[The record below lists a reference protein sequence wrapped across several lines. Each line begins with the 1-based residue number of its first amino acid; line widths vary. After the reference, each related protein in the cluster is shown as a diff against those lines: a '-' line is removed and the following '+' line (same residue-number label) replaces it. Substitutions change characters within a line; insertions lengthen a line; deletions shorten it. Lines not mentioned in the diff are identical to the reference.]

1 MGIMLKG
8 RALIRGTAQ
17 GEAVVSQEPIS
28 FWGGVNPNTGEV
40 IDRRHDRSG
49 AVITGKIFIFPTGKG
64 SSTSSAVLMEGIRN
78 GTAPAAIINYKVD
91 PILALGAIIAEE
103 LYKKTMPIVIL
114 TIQDFAMIHE
124 GDILTIQPD
133 GTVLVNTSFS
143 PCWA

>member
-1 MGIMLKG
+1 MGIILKG
-8 RALIRGTAQ
+8 RALVRGTAQ
-17 GEAVVSQEPIS
+17 GEALVSQEPIS
-28 FWGGVNPNTGEV
+28 FWGGVNPSTGEV

-64 SSTSSAVLMEGIRN
+64 SSTGSAVLMEGIRN
-78 GTAPAAIINYKVD
+78 GSAPAAIINYKVD

-114 TIQDFAMIHE
+114 SSRDFAMIHE
-124 GDILTIQPD
+124 GDTLIIQPD

>member
-40 IDRRHDRSG
+40 IDRRHDRCG
-49 AVITGKIFIFPTGKG
+49 AVITGKIFVFPTGKG

-114 TIQDFAMIHE
+114 SKQDFAMIHD

>member
-64 SSTSSAVLMEGIRN
+64 SSTGSAVLMEGIRN

-133 GTVLVNTSFS
+133 GTVLVNTFFS